1 MDLILTSTDKSSKGK
16 LSITVVMTSCAP
28 NLPPFGQSILSSHT
42 LKFRP
47 LSLGNTVF
55 GCGESYIFCRKKE
68 KHAGFIEFTSTP
80 RNVYYYFLMLISLI
94 FFLQI
99 CFMFFVMK
107 MFNVY
112 IADMFMQVK
121 FVFKWKCLVKHHHI
135 SVLSFL
141 CCHWNLSLYYPISC
155 N

>member
-16 LSITVVMTSCAP
+16 MSTTVVMTSCAP

-94 FFLQI
+94 FFTDMFYVLCHENVQCLYCWYVYASKV
-99 CFMFFVMK
+99 CFQMK
-107 MFNVY
+107 MFGK
-112 IADMFMQVK
+112 ASSHFCFKLFM
-121 FVFKWKCLVKHHHI
+121 
-135 SVLSFL
+135 
-141 CCHWNLSLYYPISC
+141 LSLEL
-155 N
+155 